1 MRLVMAL
8 AIALVLAVNAAGAVL
23 TERPTAT
30 APAKQRALVRIPLE
44 NYDQMQFYG
53 RVSVGTPPQEFNV
66 IFDTGSSDIWLPEAS
81 CGICAGKRRYQ
92 PSASTSYVPTNS
104 LVLLSYRL
112 WLTLCY
118 CYYACSH
125 EEVPESF
132 ELEYGSGNASGNMMR
147 ETLGLGSSLT
157 LSNVRMGRVNITSKR
172 LQRFQADGIVG
183 LGLEALS
190 MITRPSLFASAK
202 AEDRALL
209 ARFSVYVNPLPG
221 YLPSSQLILGGTDD
235 SLVSGAVEADGERS
249 GGDADAAVKWQH
261 FPVIPYPDKSSHGF
275 WSVRMHDLAVLASV
289 DVPHRDHRT
298 VPMARARIRSHE
310 SKQEASVARVVVS
323 RGAVAIVD
331 SGTSVLLFPTRV
343 FNKTMTMIQRHLRLN
358 HAVEMRA
365 NEFAISG
372 FACSEC
378 TPEMFPGLAFAFR
391 IGSSSS
397 EKVKTLVLQGL
408 DYVRCDGDLCMPQ
421 IDMHSLF
428 ASLPTGDADNKKT
441 SQQIVEEEDVIVLG
455 AIFLR
460 AYYTLFDVQARR
472 VSFACADH
480 GQCQGG
486 RNPKLQFHA
495 DFISDHRSFTALFW
509 TRLYFSTGVMMLLFA
524 GALLWT
530 MITAVKD
537 GSDVDDKVIQQA
549 VKLTKSPSNG
559 ELGVLLQEGK
569 KAEESGGFQHEATAA
584 NRFVSLR
591 KSICFEV

>member
-1 MRLVMAL
+1 M
-8 AIALVLAVNAAGAVL
+8 
-23 TERPTAT
+23 
-30 APAKQRALVRIPLE
+30 
-44 NYDQMQFYG
+44 
-53 RVSVGTPPQEFNV
+53 
-66 IFDTGSSDIWLPEAS
+66 
-81 CGICAGKRRYQ
+81 
-92 PSASTSYVPTNS
+92 
-104 LVLLSYRL
+104 
-112 WLTLCY
+112 
-118 CYYACSH
+118 
-125 EEVPESF
+125 PESF

-147 ETLGLGSSLT
+147 ETLGLGGSLT
-157 LSNVRMGRVNITSKR
+157 LANVRMGRVNITSKR

-221 YLPSSQLILGGTDD
+221 YLPSSQLILGGADD

-249 GGDADAAVKWQH
+249 GGDADAVAVKWQH
-261 FPVIPYPDKSSHGF
+261 FPVIPYPDRSSHGF
-275 WSVRMHDLAVLASV
+275 WSIRMHDLTVLASV
-289 DVPHRDHRT
+289 DAPHRDHKT
-298 VPMARARIRSHE
+298 DPMARVRIRNQE
-310 SKQEASVARVVVS
+310 WKQEAGVARVVVS

-331 SGTSVLLFPTRV
+331 SGTSVLLFPTHV
-343 FNKTMTMIQRHLRLN
+343 FNETMTMIQRHLRLN

-372 FACSEC
+372 FACSKC
-378 TPEMFPGLAFAFR
+378 APEMFPALAFAFR
-391 IGSSSS
+391 ISNSSG
-397 EKVKTLVLQGL
+397 KKAKTLVLQGV

-428 ASLPTGDADNKKT
+428 ASPPTDDADNKKT

-480 GQCQGG
+480 SQCQGG

-495 DFISDHRSFTALFW
+495 DFISDYRSFTALFW

-524 GALLWT
+524 GALLWM
-530 MITAVKD
+530 MITAAKD

-549 VKLTKSPSNG
+549 VKFTKSPSNG
-559 ELGVLLQEGK
+559 ELGVLSQESEET
-569 KAEESGGFQHEATAA
+569 EESGGLQHEVTTA